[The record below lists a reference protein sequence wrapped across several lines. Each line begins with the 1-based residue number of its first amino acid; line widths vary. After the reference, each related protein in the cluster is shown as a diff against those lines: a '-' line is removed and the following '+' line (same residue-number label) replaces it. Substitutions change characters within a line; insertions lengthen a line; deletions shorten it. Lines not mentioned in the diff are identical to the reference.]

1 MIYLKNKKQNNNI
14 HFSSNELNAL
24 NCFSSIEEVYSF
36 LNKVAN
42 FSCKG
47 RRSVK
52 DFVNIKLLP
61 QKERDQVLNEDLK
74 MMAKIQERLG
84 DEATARELANAAMER
99 DAMIANGQSPDN
111 FWNYKGPQKA
121 K

>member
-1 MIYLKNKKQNNNI
+1 MIYIKNKKQNNNV

-47 RRSVK
+47 RSVK
-52 DFVNIKLLP
+52 DLLDIRLLP

-74 MMAKIQERLG
+74 MMAKIQEQLG
-84 DEATARELANAAMER
+84 HEATAREMANAAMER
-99 DAMIANGQSPDN
+99 DAMIANGQSPEN
-111 FWNYKGPQKA
+111 FWKFKGPQKA